1 MLYCYDER
9 IPLES
14 FKREIQ
20 LAVKKNIAVFY
31 NEETGFV
38 DSLGKRIDIKGKRI
52 MPRTFVSTINQ
63 INEVI
68 LSNGGLLVLSH
79 EDDEKILNWPKY
91 YRPKRKAFIFKGKD
105 LTNEEIVN
113 NIRKIFGDRIFI
125 KTKEKNFNGIIPTSL
140 LEDKECN
147 FYKALLCSLDTDFIV
162 SGVVDLVKDE
172 YGIKEYRC
180 FVMDNEVANISRF
193 TENVLHTI
201 DQEVL
206 DKAKELVSNLKGIM
220 PTCYVVD
227 LFQYEVDGRKEIDVV
242 EFNPFHSSGIY
253 LYNSA
258 IEKSEDLLH
267 KDMNKVSYEYSD
279 KILECVLN
287 GQMINE
293 RSPLYKVHDTFANK
307 LLGNCVC
314 GVDGG
319 GLFTDVKITEDNYAA
334 HNPILSFGKSSK
346 ITGEFDLGF
355 EILSDAD
362 LKSFSEESME
372 APNIISTSQDIII
385 GTSCYQNA
393 HSGNLVSITGDGGN
407 AWGFYGP
414 AYKKLAPSWKLY
426 EYWRDNPDGL
436 TDIDLIEYYIKEY
449 FYHRLEKLN
458 TKELLYEFKERFGKE
473 IILLCHELPS
483 ESDIMSKEHF
493 CHRRVDADFIELTTG
508 IVIPEISI
516 DENGGIK
523 YHKQPDYKPMLKK
536 LMK

>member
-9 IPLES
+9 LPLES

-20 LAVKKNIAVFY
+20 LAVEKNIAVFY

-242 EFNPFHSSGIY
+242 EFNPFHSSGVY

-258 IEKSEDLLH
+258 IEKGEDLLH

-307 LLGNCVC
+307 LLGICVC

-436 TDIDLIEYYIKEY
+436 TDIELIEHYIKEY

-493 CHRRVDADFIELTTG
+493 CHRRVDADFIELTIG

-516 DENGGIK
+516 DENGDIK

>member
-9 IPLES
+9 LPLES

-20 LAVKKNIAVFY
+20 LAVEKNIAVFY

-180 FVMDNEVANISRF
+180 IVMDNEVANISRF

-201 DQEVL
+201 
-206 DKAKELVSNLKGIM
+206 
-220 PTCYVVD
+220 
-227 LFQYEVDGRKEIDVV
+227 
-242 EFNPFHSSGIY
+242 
-253 LYNSA
+253 
-258 IEKSEDLLH
+258 
-267 KDMNKVSYEYSD
+267 
-279 KILECVLN
+279 
-287 GQMINE
+287 
-293 RSPLYKVHDTFANK
+293 RS
-307 LLGNCVC
+307 
-314 GVDGG
+314 
-319 GLFTDVKITEDNYAA
+319 I
-334 HNPILSFGKSSK
+334 
-346 ITGEFDLGF
+346 
-355 EILSDAD
+355 
-362 LKSFSEESME
+362 
-372 APNIISTSQDIII
+372 
-385 GTSCYQNA
+385 
-393 HSGNLVSITGDGGN
+393 
-407 AWGFYGP
+407 
-414 AYKKLAPSWKLY
+414 
-426 EYWRDNPDGL
+426 R
-436 TDIDLIEYYIKEY
+436 
-449 FYHRLEKLN
+449 
-458 TKELLYEFKERFGKE
+458 
-473 IILLCHELPS
+473 
-483 ESDIMSKEHF
+483 
-493 CHRRVDADFIELTTG
+493 
-508 IVIPEISI
+508 
-516 DENGGIK
+516 
-523 YHKQPDYKPMLKK
+523 
-536 LMK
+536 